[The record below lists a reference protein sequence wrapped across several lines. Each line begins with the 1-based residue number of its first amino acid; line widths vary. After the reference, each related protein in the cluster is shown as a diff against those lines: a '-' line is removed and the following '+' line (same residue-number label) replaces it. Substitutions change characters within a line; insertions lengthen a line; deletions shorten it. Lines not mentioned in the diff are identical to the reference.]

1 MHPRRAIRRISWD
14 KKTHPIGFRLG
25 VIRTWSSKWYE
36 KKKYALWLHEDIKI
50 RTHIKKKLYKTG
62 ISRVEIE
69 RLSGPDKV
77 KISIFSARPG
87 QIYGVEQKALR
98 ELKAELSKLSTSEVF
113 LDVKEV
119 KKVDLDAVLV
129 AENVAT
135 QLENRVAFRRALKR
149 TMQNCMK
156 AGAKGVRIAA
166 SGRLGGAEMGRYE
179 WYSDGSVP
187 LHTLRADID
196 YGTALAHTTYGVI
209 GIKCWIF
216 KGEVLDASQQKT
228 VR

>member
-1 MHPRRAIRRISWD
+1 MGQ
-14 KKTHPIGFRLG
+14 KTHPIGFRLG

-87 QIYGVEQKALR
+87 QVYGVEQKALR
-98 ELKAELSKLSTSEVF
+98 ELKAELSKLSASEVF

>member
-1 MHPRRAIRRISWD
+1 MGQ
-14 KKTHPIGFRLG
+14 KTHPIGFRLG

-98 ELKAELSKLSTSEVF
+98 ELKAELSKLSASEVF

>member
-1 MHPRRAIRRISWD
+1 MGQ
-14 KKTHPIGFRLG
+14 KTHPIGFRLG
-25 VIRTWSSKWYE
+25 IIRTWSSRWYE
-36 KKKYALWLHEDIKI
+36 DKKYALWLHEDIKL
-50 RTHIKKKLYKTG
+50 RSHIKKKLYKTG

-69 RLSGPDKV
+69 RLSTPDGKADKV
-77 KISIFSARPG
+77 KITIFSARPG
-87 QIYGVEQKALR
+87 QIIGADGKSHRDLKRDLSALT
-98 ELKAELSKLSTSEVF
+98 SSEVF
-113 LDVKEV
+113 ISIEEV
-119 KKVDLDAVLV
+119 RKVDLDATLV

-156 AGAKGVRIAA
+156 AGAKGVRVSA

-179 WYSDGSVP
+179 WYREGRVP
-187 LHTLRADID
+187 LHTLRANID

-216 KGEVLDASQQKT
+216 KGEVLDASQPLT

>member
-1 MHPRRAIRRISWD
+1 MGQ
-14 KKTHPIGFRLG
+14 KTHPIGFRLG
-25 VIRTWSSKWYE
+25 VIRIWSSKWYE
-36 KKKYALWLHEDIKI
+36 EKKYAQWLHEDIKL
-50 RTHIKKKLYKTG
+50 RSHIKKKLYKTG

-69 RLSGPDKV
+69 RLSTPDGGKADKV
-77 KISIFSARPG
+77 KITIFSARPG
-87 QIYGVEQKALR
+87 QIIGADGKLHR
-98 ELKAELSKLSTSEVF
+98 ELKKELADLTTSEVF
-113 LDVKEV
+113 LTIEEV
-119 KKVDLDAVLV
+119 RKVDLDATLV
-129 AENVAT
+129 AENVAA
-135 QLENRVAFRRALKR
+135 QLEKRVAFRRSLKR

-156 AGAKGVRIAA
+156 AGAKGVRISA

-179 WYSDGSVP
+179 WYRDGRVP

-216 KGEVLDASQQKT
+216 KREILDASQEKT

>member
-1 MHPRRAIRRISWD
+1 MGQ
-14 KKTHPIGFRLG
+14 KTHPIGFRLG

-36 KKKYALWLHEDIKI
+36 QKKYALWLHEDIKI

-87 QIYGVEQKALR
+87 QVYGVEQKALR
-98 ELKAELSKLSTSEVF
+98 ELKTELSKLSASEVF

-216 KGEVLDASQQKT
+216 KGEVLDASQPKT

>member
-1 MHPRRAIRRISWD
+1 VGQ
-14 KKTHPIGFRLG
+14 KTHPIGFRLG
-25 VIRTWSSKWYE
+25 IIRTWSSRWYE
-36 KKKYALWLHEDIKI
+36 DKKYALWLHEDIKL
-50 RTHIKKKLYKTG
+50 RSHIKKKLYKTG
-62 ISRVEIE
+62 VSRVEIE
-69 RLSGPDKV
+69 RLSTPDGKADKV
-77 KISIFSARPG
+77 KITIFSARPG
-87 QIYGVEQKALR
+87 QIIGADGKSHRDLKRDLSALT
-98 ELKAELSKLSTSEVF
+98 SSEVF
-113 LDVKEV
+113 ISIEEV
-119 KKVDLDAVLV
+119 RKVDLDATLV

-156 AGAKGVRIAA
+156 AGAKGVRVSA

-179 WYSDGSVP
+179 WYREGRVP
-187 LHTLRADID
+187 LHTLRANID

-216 KGEVLDASQQKT
+216 KGEVLDASQPLT

>member
-1 MHPRRAIRRISWD
+1 MGQ
-14 KKTHPIGFRLG
+14 KTHPIGFRLG

>member
-1 MHPRRAIRRISWD
+1 VGQKIY
-14 KKTHPIGFRLG
+14 PIGFRLG
-25 VIRTWSSKWYE
+25 VIRLWSSKWYE
-36 KKKYALWLHEDIKI
+36 QKKYALWLHEDIKI

-87 QIYGVEQKALR
+87 QVYGVEQKALR
-98 ELKAELSKLSTSEVF
+98 ELKTELSKLSASEVF

-216 KGEVLDASQQKT
+216 KGEVLDASQPKT

>member
-1 MHPRRAIRRISWD
+1 MGQ
-14 KKTHPIGFRLG
+14 KTHPIGFRLG
-25 VIRTWSSKWYE
+25 VIRTWSSKWFAE
-36 KKKYALWLHEDIKI
+36 KKYASWLHEDIKI
-50 RTHIKKKLYKTG
+50 RNHIKKKLYKTG

-69 RLSGPDKV
+69 RLRNEHPSKPDMVKV
-77 KISIFSARPG
+77 TIYSPRPAQIIGADGKSHRDLKQALSLISDSEIF
-87 QIYGVEQKALR
+87 
-98 ELKAELSKLSTSEVF
+98 LSIEEVR
-113 LDVKEV
+113 
-119 KKVDLDAVLV
+119 KVDLDATLV
-129 AENVAT
+129 AESVAH

-156 AGAKGVRIAA
+156 AGAKGIRISA

-179 WYSDGSVP
+179 WYLDGRVP

-209 GIKCWIF
+209 GVKCWIF
-216 KGEVLDASQQKT
+216 KGEVLDTSTGKT

>member
-1 MHPRRAIRRISWD
+1 VGQ
-14 KKTHPIGFRLG
+14 KTHPIGFRLG

-36 KKKYALWLHEDIKI
+36 QKKYALWLHEDIKI

-87 QIYGVEQKALR
+87 QVYGVEQKALR
-98 ELKAELSKLSTSEVF
+98 ELKTELSKLSASEVF

-196 YGTALAHTTYGVI
+196 YGTALAHTIYGVI

-216 KGEVLDASQQKT
+216 KGEVLDASQPKT

>member
-1 MHPRRAIRRISWD
+1 MGQ
-14 KKTHPIGFRLG
+14 KTNPIGFRLG
-25 VIRTWSSKWYE
+25 VIRTWSSKWYAE
-36 KKKYALWLHEDIKI
+36 KKYAQWLHEDIKL
-50 RTHIKKKLYKTG
+50 RSHIKKKLYKTG

-69 RLSGPDKV
+69 RLSTPEGKADKV
-77 KISIFSARPG
+77 KISIFSARPI
-87 QIYGVEQKALR
+87 QIIGADSKALKSLKK
-98 ELKAELSKLSTSEVF
+98 ELNGFTKSEIF
-113 LDVKEV
+113 LKIEDVR
-119 KKVDLDAVLV
+119 KVELDAILV

-156 AGAKGVRIAA
+156 AGAKGVRISA

-179 WYSDGSVP
+179 WYRDGRVP

-216 KGEVLDASQQKT
+216 KGEVLDASQELT

>member
-1 MHPRRAIRRISWD
+1 MGQ
-14 KKTHPIGFRLG
+14 KTHPIGFRLG

-98 ELKAELSKLSTSEVF
+98 ELKAELSKLSASEVF

-119 KKVDLDAVLV
+119 KKVDERLD
-129 AENVAT
+129 
-135 QLENRVAFRRALKR
+135 RF
-149 TMQNCMK
+149 
-156 AGAKGVRIAA
+156 
-166 SGRLGGAEMGRYE
+166 
-179 WYSDGSVP
+179 
-187 LHTLRADID
+187 
-196 YGTALAHTTYGVI
+196 
-209 GIKCWIF
+209 
-216 KGEVLDASQQKT
+216 
-228 VR
+228 

>member
-1 MHPRRAIRRISWD
+1 MGQ
-14 KKTHPIGFRLG
+14 KTHPIGFRLG
-25 VIRTWSSKWYE
+25 VIRTWSSKWFA
-36 KKKYALWLHEDIKI
+36 KKKYASWLHEDIKI
-50 RTHIKKKLYKTG
+50 RNHIKKKLYKTG

-69 RLSGPDKV
+69 RLRNEQPGKPDMVKV
-77 KISIFSARPG
+77 TIYSPRPAQIIGADGKSHRDLKQALSLISNSEIF
-87 QIYGVEQKALR
+87 
-98 ELKAELSKLSTSEVF
+98 LSIEEVR
-113 LDVKEV
+113 
-119 KKVDLDAVLV
+119 KVDLDATLV
-129 AENVAT
+129 AESVAH

-156 AGAKGVRIAA
+156 AGAKGIRISA

-179 WYSDGSVP
+179 WYLDGRVP

-209 GIKCWIF
+209 GVKCWIF
-216 KGEVLDASQQKT
+216 KGEVLDTSTGKT

>member
-1 MHPRRAIRRISWD
+1 VGQ
-14 KKTHPIGFRLG
+14 KTHPIGFRLG

-36 KKKYALWLHEDIKI
+36 QKKYALWLHEDIKI

-87 QIYGVEQKALR
+87 QVYGVEQKALR
-98 ELKAELSKLSTSEVF
+98 ELKTELSKFSASEVF

-216 KGEVLDASQQKT
+216 KGEVLDASQPKT

>member
-1 MHPRRAIRRISWD
+1 MGQ
-14 KKTHPIGFRLG
+14 KTHPIDFRLG
-25 VIRTWSSKWYE
+25 VIRTWSSKWFE
-36 KKKYALWLHEDIKI
+36 EKKYAAWLHEDIKI
-50 RTHIKKKLYKTG
+50 RNHIKKKLYKTG

-69 RLSGPDKV
+69 RLRSESVGKSDMVKV
-77 KISIFSARPG
+77 TIFSPRPG
-87 QIYGVEQKALR
+87 QIIGADGKSHR
-98 ELKAELSKLSTSEVF
+98 ELKGELSKLSKSEVF
-113 LDVKEV
+113 LSIEEIR
-119 KKVDLDAVLV
+119 KVDLDATLV
-129 AENVAT
+129 AESVAL

-156 AGAKGVRIAA
+156 AGAKGIRVSA

-179 WYSDGSVP
+179 WYLDGRVP

-216 KGEVLDASQQKT
+216 KGEVLDTSAEKT

>member
-1 MHPRRAIRRISWD
+1 VGQ
-14 KKTHPIGFRLG
+14 KTHPIGFRLG

-36 KKKYALWLHEDIKI
+36 QKKYALWLHEDIKI

-87 QIYGVEQKALR
+87 QVYGVEQKALR
-98 ELKAELSKLSTSEVF
+98 ELKTELSKLSASEVF

-149 TMQNCMK
+149 IMQNCMK
-156 AGAKGVRIAA
+156 AGVKGVCIVA
-166 SGRLGGAEMGRYE
+166 SGCLGGVEMGRYE

-216 KGEVLDASQQKT
+216 KGEVLDASQPKT

>member
-1 MHPRRAIRRISWD
+1 VGQ
-14 KKTHPIGFRLG
+14 KTHPIGFRLG

-36 KKKYALWLHEDIKI
+36 KKKYAEWLHEDIKI
-50 RTHIKKKLYKTG
+50 RSHIKKKLYKTG

-69 RLSGPDKV
+69 RLSKPDQV
-77 KISIFSARPG
+77 KITIYSARPG
-87 QIYGVEQKALR
+87 QIIGADGKSHR
-98 ELKAELSKLSTSEVF
+98 ELKKELSTLTDGVLFLTIEEVR
-113 LDVKEV
+113 
-119 KKVDLDAVLV
+119 KVDLDAILV

-156 AGAKGVRIAA
+156 AGAKGIRISA

-179 WYSDGSVP
+179 WYRDGRVP

-216 KGEVLDASQQKT
+216 KGEVLDASQGKT